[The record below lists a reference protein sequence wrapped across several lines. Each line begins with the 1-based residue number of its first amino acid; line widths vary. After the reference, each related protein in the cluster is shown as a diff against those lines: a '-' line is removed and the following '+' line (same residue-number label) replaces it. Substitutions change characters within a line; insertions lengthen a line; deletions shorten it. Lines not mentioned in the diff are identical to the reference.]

1 MTEKQNRY
9 SLNEKLCL
17 WKRTCNIYNYS
28 LFAVMIKQISNKI
41 FNYFIEKWIKWF
53 IRFWGFLFH
62 ENYSINQATNKSKIS
77 VMENK
82 RLSTIASL
90 TKLIKCCE
98 VFFNGCRACVLILKN
113 LFAFNPN
120 LYSHFLCMLLLVTL
134 AMCWG
139 ISVQKEGGW
148 LPFLKISKKN
158 RTRTESEIILCISFC
173 APCSSP
179 HCVLINI
186 SSKIFG
192 NSFCP

>member
-1 MTEKQNRY
+1 M
-9 SLNEKLCL
+9 
-17 WKRTCNIYNYS
+17 IYK
-28 LFAVMIKQISNKI
+28 V
-41 FNYFIEKWIKWF
+41 
-53 IRFWGFLFH
+53 WGFLFH

-148 LPFLKISKKN
+148 LPFLKIIQKEQNKIW
-158 RTRTESEIILCISFC
+158 TRNYPVGFFLC
-173 APCSSP
+173 PMQLSSL
-179 HCVLINI
+179 CVGQHLF
-186 SSKIFG
+186 KTYG
-192 NSFCP
+192 NFFCP

>member
-1 MTEKQNRY
+1 
-9 SLNEKLCL
+9 
-17 WKRTCNIYNYS
+17 
-28 LFAVMIKQISNKI
+28 MIKQISNKI

-158 RTRTESEIILCISFC
+158 SIKSENIIRNWNCVFFLCPMQLSSFC
-173 APCSSP
+173 VGQ
-179 HCVLINI
+179 HL
-186 SSKIFG
+186 SSKRIFLNFFVRKKVVIMLFVKLMDG
-192 NSFCP
+192 RFVI